1 MIDKFYLKSH
11 FKQIMQSLIDQCRLV
26 LQNSVA
32 ECESN
37 WIALSGGLDSSILAH
52 LLKDQ
57 KPQTMT
63 IITKDFLGTDLTY
76 AQIISKH
83 MGLSL
88 SLMQVSMEELLDS
101 INETIKIL
109 GNFNDIEIRNSIVP
123 YIYLNLLKK
132 QGVNSVISGDGADE
146 LFAGYNFLLKKSE
159 KEMDGEL
166 KRIKRIMHF
175 PSKDIARSLNMKVE
189 MPFLNEEVIKFSDTI
204 PISKKINLKEGKKY
218 GKFILR
224 EAFER
229 NLPTNIVWRE
239 KSPMQ
244 DGSGTVNLTGLFN
257 TVITD
262 GMFLQKKTKIL
273 EEDGIYIRTKESLH
287 YYECF
292 RKSNSVTCSNSD
304 KKCPDCNYDIRLD
317 SKFCRMCG
325 KFPII

>member
-1 MIDKFYLKSH
+1 MELETK
-11 FKQIMQSLIDQCRLV
+11 QCREV
-26 LQNSVA
+26 LENAVV
-32 ECESN
+32 ECKSN
-37 WIALSGGLDSSILAH
+37 WIALSGGLDSSILAY

-57 KPQTMT
+57 KPQAIT

-76 AQIISKH
+76 SQMIAKH
-83 MGLSL
+83 TQLSL
-88 SLMQVSMEELLDS
+88 SLIQVNVEEVLDS
-101 INETIKIL
+101 INETIAIL

-123 YIYLNLLKK
+123 YMYLSSLKK
-132 QGVNSVISGDGADE
+132 KGIDSIITGDGADE
-146 LFAGYNFLLKKSE
+146 VFAGYNFLLKKSDE
-159 KEMDGEL
+159 ELDEEL

-175 PSKDIARSLNMKVE
+175 PSKDIAKSLDMKVE
-189 MPFLNEEVIKFSDTI
+189 TPFLNEEVIKFSGTI
-204 PISKKINLKEGKKY
+204 PISKKINFKEEKKFGKW
-218 GKFILR
+218 ILR
-224 EAFER
+224 EAFEKE
-229 NLPTNIVWRE
+229 LPKNIVWRE

-257 TVITD
+257 TIITD
-262 GMFLQKKTKIL
+262 DVFLQKKTKIL

-292 RKSNSVTCSNSD
+292 RKSYTVTSSNSD